1 MLKFNSIQ
9 QVRVCLEE
17 VSSVIYEFI
26 DECIELFDLK
36 NPEII
41 SKEIQYRGIGLRN
54 EFQENIKRSDD
65 EIIYILK
72 EDKMVGCIIER
83 RTEFNNTELTLITT
97 ENRQFKNYGSYDCK

>member
-1 MLKFNSIQ
+1 MLQFNSIQ

-17 VSSVIYEFI
+17 VSSVINKFI

-41 SKEIQYRGIGLRN
+41 SKEIQYRSIGLRN

-83 RTEFNNTELTLITT
+83 RTEFNNAELTLITT
-97 ENRQFKNYGSYDCK
+97 ENRQFKNYGSYNCK

>member
-1 MLKFNSIQ
+1 MLEFNSIQ

-26 DECIELFDLK
+26 DECVELFDLK

-83 RTEFNNTELTLITT
+83 RTEFNNAELTLITT
-97 ENRQFKNYGSYDCK
+97 ENRQFKNYGLYNCK

>member
-1 MLKFNSIQ
+1 MLEFNSIQ
-9 QVRVCLEE
+9 QVRVTLEE

-83 RTEFNNTELTLITT
+83 RTEFNNAELTLITT
-97 ENRQFKNYGSYDCK
+97 ENRQFKNYGSYNCK

>member
-1 MLKFNSIQ
+1 MLEFNSIQ

-17 VSSVIYEFI
+17 VSSVINKFI

-36 NPEII
+36 NPKII
-41 SKEIQYRGIGLRN
+41 SKEIQYRGIGLKN

-83 RTEFNNTELTLITT
+83 RTEFNNAELTLITT
-97 ENRQFKNYGSYDCK
+97 ENRQFKNYGSHNCK

>member
-1 MLKFNSIQ
+1 MLQFNSIQ
-9 QVRVCLEE
+9 QLRVCLEE

-41 SKEIQYRGIGLRN
+41 SKEIQYRAIGLRN

-83 RTEFNNTELTLITT
+83 RTEFNNAELTLITT
-97 ENRQFKNYGSYDCK
+97 ENRQFKNYGSYNCK